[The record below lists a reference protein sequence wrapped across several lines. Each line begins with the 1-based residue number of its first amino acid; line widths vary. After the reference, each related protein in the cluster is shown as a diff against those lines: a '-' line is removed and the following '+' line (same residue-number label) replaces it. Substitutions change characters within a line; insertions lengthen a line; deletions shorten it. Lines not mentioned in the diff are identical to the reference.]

1 MTKTMGS
8 LTRIERSR
16 ARRWGIRIVRVGLAV
31 VFAIT
36 MTIFAFLYWQ
46 GSREP
51 VIDGQYVALGS
62 SFAAG
67 IGLGPRAS
75 GSPVHCLRTTAG
87 YPALVAQRAG
97 LRFVDMTCSGS
108 TSGHIL
114 AGGQLML
121 GPQLAAVGTQARLVT
136 ITTGG
141 NDVDYIGDLM
151 ATSGSMG
158 WLMSWLNGPVRPAA
172 DRPYD
177 RVTANLTQI
186 IRDVR
191 IKAPNARIALVTY
204 PAILPEQG
212 NCAATGVGDAQARIS
227 RDVAARLAAATR
239 SAADE
244 ADALLIDMA
253 ALSKGHDVCSQSPW
267 VNGAEPRHGT
277 AFHPNAA
284 GSAAVA
290 TGVIEVLGR

>member
-1 MTKTMGS
+1 MGS
-8 LTRIERSR
+8 LTEIERSR
-16 ARRWGIRIVRVGLAV
+16 VRRWGIRIVRVGLAV
-31 VFAIT
+31 VFAIAL
-36 MTIFAFLYWQ
+36 MIFALLYWQ
-46 GSREP
+46 GTRKP
-51 VIDGQYVALGS
+51 VSDGQYVALGS

-75 GSPVHCLRTTAG
+75 DSPVHCLRTTAG
-87 YPALVAQRAG
+87 YPALVAQRTG

-108 TSGHIL
+108 SSAHVL
-114 AGGQLML
+114 SGGQLLL
-121 GPQLAAVGTQARLVT
+121 GPQLAAVGPQARLVT

-177 RVTANLTQI
+177 RVTANLTKI
-186 IRDVR
+186 VREVR
-191 IKAPNARIALVTY
+191 IKAPNARIVLVSY

-212 NCAATGVGDAQARIS
+212 NCAAIGVSDAQARIS

-239 SAADE
+239 RAAVE
-244 ADALLIDMA
+244 ADALLVDIA
-253 ALSKGHDVCSQSPW
+253 ASSKGHDVCSQSPW
-267 VNGAEPRHGT
+267 VNGAEPGDGT

-290 TGVIEVLGR
+290 NGIIEALGR